1 MANCNH
7 PDCARPATH
16 WVVRHLAAGYLPNP
30 DVRAYC
36 ESHRVDDLAALVAGT
51 RAPVESAE
59 IVEIQGAVGA

>member
-30 DVRAYC
+30 DVRGYC
-36 ESHRVDDLAALVAGT
+36 ETHRVDDLAAVVAGT

-59 IVEIQGAVGA
+59 IVEIQGALGA